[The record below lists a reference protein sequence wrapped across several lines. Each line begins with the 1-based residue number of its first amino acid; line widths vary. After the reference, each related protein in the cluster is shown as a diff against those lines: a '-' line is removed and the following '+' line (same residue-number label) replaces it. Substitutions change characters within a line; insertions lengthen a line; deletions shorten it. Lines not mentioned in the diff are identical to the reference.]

1 MRAVVTGAINLE
13 RRDDNSSSARAQ
25 PPDGGEALVRGTGTA
40 VWSAIERTLA
50 DDIATGRFRP
60 GERLPPEQAL
70 ALRFGVNRHTV
81 RQALGSLATRG
92 LVRTAHGRGSYVAEW
107 AIDYVLGRRTRFS
120 ENLAAVGLRA
130 QHRVLEAREITAAP
144 RIARALAVAEQ
155 APLTLLTTAGE
166 AEGRTVSV
174 CEHYFP
180 PRFAGI
186 AAAVAREGSISRALA
201 AFGVD
206 DYTRLR
212 SEITARLPDARTAQ
226 WLGQPQTRPVL
237 CVEGIN
243 ADAAGQPVEFGR
255 TCFGGDRVQLI
266 VAAEDRG

>member
-1 MRAVVTGAINLE
+1 MRAANARAINLE
-13 RRDDNSSSARAQ
+13 RRDDNSSSAR
-25 PPDGGEALVRGTGTA
+25 GTGTA
-40 VWSAIERTLA
+40 VWSVIEQTLA
-50 DDIATGRFRP
+50 GDIATGRFRP

-81 RQALGSLATRG
+81 RQALASLAARG
-92 LVRTAHGRGSYVAEW
+92 VVQTSHGRGSFVAEW

-130 QHRVLEAREITAAP
+130 HHRLLEAREITAAP
-144 RIARALAVAEQ
+144 RIARALAVAEN

-166 AEGRTVSV
+166 AEGRTISI

-180 PRFAGI
+180 PRFGGI
-186 AAAVAREGSISRALA
+186 AATVASEGSISRALA
-201 AFGVD
+201 AFGIA
-206 DYTRLR
+206 DYIRLR

-226 WLGQPQTRPVL
+226 QLGQPETRPVL

-243 ADAAGQPVEFGR
+243 ADTGGLPVEFGR
-255 TCFGGDRVQLI
+255 TYFGGDRVQLI
-266 VAAEDRG
+266 VEAEDRG